1 MRITTTAHVMA
12 LGLYVLM
19 CIIGASW
26 AADAAPMIN
35 AVRLYGPWASAILG
49 LPIAAAAFLGF
60 LAALTSRWFRQPAGA
75 LRIEAVS
82 CAVCAAGFALYWVS
96 IFGKAVTT
104 ELLMMGLVV
113 ICLARILQ
121 IAVELRHISHA
132 DR

>member
-26 AADAAPMIN
+26 AADAAPMTN

-49 LPIAAAAFLGF
+49 LPITVAALVGF
-60 LAALTSRWFRQPAGA
+60 LAALSSKWFRRPGGAMLLEAG
-75 LRIEAVS
+75 S
-82 CAVCAAGFALYWVS
+82 CAVCAAGFVLYWVS
-96 IFGKAVTT
+96 IAGKAATT